1 MREMLNIAVGSKH
14 VGYELRL
21 IIIDYLNSKGYK
33 VTDCGCFSEEPSDD
47 PEYAH
52 AVVKEILSERS
63 TVGIVICSSGNGAA
77 KVVNGYDGV
86 IAVACDSEEKAE
98 LARKDEDANVLS
110 LGAKVIGEDIAL
122 AKSIVDKFL
131 SI

>member
-1 MREMLNIAVGSKH
+1 MGKELNIAVGSKH
-14 VGYELRL
+14 VGYELKL
-21 IIIDYLNSKGYK
+21 VIIDYLKSKGYN
-33 VTDCGCFSEEPSDD
+33 VTDCGCFSKEPSDN

-77 KVVNGYDGV
+77 RVSNGYDGV
-86 IAVACDSEEKAE
+86 RAVVCDSEEKAST
-98 LARKDEDANVLS
+98 ARKQDDANVLS
-110 LGAKVIGEDIAL
+110 LGAKTVGDDMDL
-122 AKSIVDKFL
+122 AKLIVDKFL